1 MENSVISFSVMM
13 SSLRHHKIARMALL
27 SRVGKLWVGIIIFLI
42 IAINIIWNHKTQAA
56 EVNAELL
63 NESTRPHTIYME
75 KLSTGSSRL
84 GIKNIFELAREY
96 ATKNLPNE
104 TYQLYPIPI
113 RHSGSIN
120 LVFLWGISRAVP
132 GEGRH
137 YIPPHWMVKFDS
149 NTGDLIMEKQV
160 FPADFNQPVTP
171 GQFIGTHYWK
181 KDGYIKNRIELENR
195 IYELL
200 DRLLPYF
207 SEENNFESS
216 ATIQSAALEL
226 KSIYNII
233 SKQFMRPYYCAVGHE
248 FSMWIDDHANVELPP
263 FCPSS

>member
-1 MENSVISFSVMM
+1 
-13 SSLRHHKIARMALL
+13 
-27 SRVGKLWVGIIIFLI
+27 
-42 IAINIIWNHKTQAA
+42 
-56 EVNAELL
+56 
-63 NESTRPHTIYME
+63 
-75 KLSTGSSRL
+75 
-84 GIKNIFELAREY
+84 
-96 ATKNLPNE
+96 
-104 TYQLYPIPI
+104 
-113 RHSGSIN
+113 
-120 LVFLWGISRAVP
+120 
-132 GEGRH
+132 
-137 YIPPHWMVKFDS
+137 
-149 NTGDLIMEKQV
+149 MEKQV